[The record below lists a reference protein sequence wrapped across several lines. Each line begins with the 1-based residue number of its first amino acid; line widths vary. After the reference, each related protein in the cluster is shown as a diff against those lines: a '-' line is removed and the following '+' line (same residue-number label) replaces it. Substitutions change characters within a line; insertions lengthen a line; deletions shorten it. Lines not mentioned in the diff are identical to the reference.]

1 MEFLQVVGNRR
12 SIRWFKPWKP
22 VERGAIQRILEA
34 ARLTSC
40 PGNLQPWRAVVVTA
54 AGLDADVRD
63 RLLVANNRQA
73 AQTQA
78 PVWIYWY
85 ADPLAATPGAFL
97 ERILEQLPTGAIAS
111 SVGWTEQTA
120 RAAIDDG
127 VTAPAGLP
135 ALEATVH
142 GLPIEISAILA
153 AQETNGAC
161 TVAVLAAVNEG
172 LGTCL
177 HAIGAPATQA
187 EVKELLGVPEH
198 LVPVWLQLVGHP
210 AESADGGGQRPRM
223 PFEELFAEGRWD
235 TPFARDPAVVE
246 GLLQEGLIQPPGPLP
261 GRFEELEHLG
271 RMFGYGSPETARPE

>member
-22 VERGAIQRILEA
+22 VERSAIQRILEA

-54 AGLDADVRD
+54 AGLDIGVRD
-63 RLLVANNRQA
+63 RLLTANNHQA
-73 AQTQA
+73 PQTQA

-85 ADPLAATPGAFL
+85 ADPLAATPAAFL
-97 ERILEQLPTGAIAS
+97 ERILEQLPTGAIAP

-120 RAAIDDG
+120 RAAIEDG
-127 VTAPAGLP
+127 VEAPAGLP
-135 ALEATVH
+135 ALESTVH
-142 GLPIEISAILA
+142 GLPLEISALIA

-161 TVAVLAAVNEG
+161 IVAVLAAVNEG

-177 HAIGAPATQA
+177 HAIAAPATQA

-210 AESADGGGQRPRM
+210 AESPDGGGQRPRM
-223 PFEELFAEGRWD
+223 PFDELYAEMRWG
-235 TPFARDPAVVE
+235 TPFGRDPAIVE
-246 GLLQEGLIQPPGPLP
+246 DLVQEGLIQPAGPLP
-261 GRFEELEHLG
+261 GRFEELEHLS
-271 RMFGYGSPETARPE
+271 RMFGNPSPKTERLK